1 MSTGDANVR
10 GAPAISVA
18 VISSSTRFLFLMP
31 SCLGHGLLVDND
43 WCSRA
48 GDTTRSLLHAVD
60 RDGTGT
66 TGLRG
71 RRVGLA
77 DGEPFS
83 ADLFPRDQPLAW
95 IDPLVCVYP
104 LDSDFDCRFLCDVGV
119 RVDIKCSDS
128 KSPMWSKYDIIIVIA
143 SKATGRFGNVKEPKQ
158 LYFI

>member
-1 MSTGDANVR
+1 
-10 GAPAISVA
+10 
-18 VISSSTRFLFLMP
+18 MP
-31 SCLGHGLLVDND
+31 SCPGHGLLVDND

-48 GDTTRSLLHAVD
+48 GDTTRSLLDAVD

-83 ADLFPRDQPLAW
+83 ADLFPRGQPLAW

-104 LDSDFDCRFLCDVGV
+104 LGSDFDCWLLCHVGAHG
-119 RVDIKCSDS
+119 RSRGDRDWTDTVDIRTF
-128 KSPMWSKYDIIIVIA
+128 VIA
-143 SKATGRFGNVKEPKQ
+143 SNATGRFGNLIEHRQ
-158 LYFI
+158 LYLI